1 VVPRT
6 VFSPQAEKAVF
17 FIQKNIFIERSYC
30 MDYFE
35 NQEKQFFDYLEEM
48 KKNDDPDYGMALAVI

>member
-1 VVPRT
+1 MGGTADSFLAPRQRKL
-6 VFSPQAEKAVF
+6 FFLYKNSFAE
-17 FIQKNIFIERSYC
+17 RRDS

-48 KKNDDPDYGMALAVI
+48 KKNDDADYGMALAL

>member
-1 VVPRT
+1 
-6 VFSPQAEKAVF
+6 
-17 FIQKNIFIERSYC
+17 

-48 KKNDDPDYGMALAVI
+48 KKNDDADYGMALAL